1 MTFNSLHFL
10 LFLPIVIIL
19 YYVIP
24 HKFRWLVLLIASYY
38 AYMSY
43 NPWLIFLILAT
54 TIVSYLA
61 GLFIPKIK
69 NQAGKKALLWVTI
82 IVCLGILIFF
92 KYFNF
97 LLGSAIS
104 FLNLFSMNIKS
115 VAFDIILPVGISFY
129 TFQTLSYVIDVYRE
143 KFEPEKHFGY
153 FALYV
158 SFFPQLVAGPIE
170 RPEKLI
176 PQLRE
181 HHKLD
186 ANNLLAGLQ
195 LLLVGFFRK
204 VVVAD
209 FCGVFVNN
217 VFSDITSA
225 NTLAILV
232 AGALFMVQL
241 YCDFAG
247 YSEIALGAAKMMGID
262 LTQNFDRPFT
272 ATTVQRLM
280 RRWHI
285 TLTSWFTDYVYI
297 PLGGN
302 RKGKVRQVLN
312 VLVVYLLCGL
322 WHGANWT
329 FVLWGLYMWLFM
341 FIEGLIKEP
350 VRNFAK
356 KRNIDYHKPWI
367 DVIRRIMVFMIAVF
381 STFFFRA
388 ESLSHI
394 GVIYK
399 QLFTSF
405 GFGLDY
411 FKASLT
417 TLGMNALDIL
427 EIALILVIMLK
438 LYDFAYD
445 RSFIKQADDNRKMF
459 YRSVTII
466 SSIVVIALG
475 WFILI
480 SNDSSSA
487 FVYFQF

>member
-24 HKFRWLVLLIASYY
+24 HKFRWLILLIASYY

-61 GLFIPKIK
+61 GLFMPKIK
-69 NQAGKKALLWVTI
+69 NKAGKKALLWVTI

-186 ANNLLAGLQ
+186 ANNLLVGLQ
-195 LLLVGFFRK
+195 L
-204 VVVAD
+204 
-209 FCGVFVNN
+209 C
-217 VFSDITSA
+217 
-225 NTLAILV
+225 
-232 AGALFMVQL
+232 LF
-241 YCDFAG
+241 
-247 YSEIALGAAKMMGID
+247 
-262 LTQNFDRPFT
+262 
-272 ATTVQRLM
+272 
-280 RRWHI
+280 
-285 TLTSWFTDYVYI
+285 
-297 PLGGN
+297 
-302 RKGKVRQVLN
+302 
-312 VLVVYLLCGL
+312 
-322 WHGANWT
+322 
-329 FVLWGLYMWLFM
+329 
-341 FIEGLIKEP
+341 
-350 VRNFAK
+350 
-356 KRNIDYHKPWI
+356 
-367 DVIRRIMVFMIAVF
+367 
-381 STFFFRA
+381 
-388 ESLSHI
+388 
-394 GVIYK
+394 
-399 QLFTSF
+399 
-405 GFGLDY
+405 
-411 FKASLT
+411 
-417 TLGMNALDIL
+417 
-427 EIALILVIMLK
+427 
-438 LYDFAYD
+438 
-445 RSFIKQADDNRKMF
+445 
-459 YRSVTII
+459 
-466 SSIVVIALG
+466 
-475 WFILI
+475 
-480 SNDSSSA
+480 
-487 FVYFQF
+487 